1 MPIENF
7 EEEGLEKI
15 PDLRLPQWAFQYKCN
30 VSNKEPIKIKL
41 LEAVVANDMAPY
53 YELICQDLNLNID
66 NNLLEKMK
74 LANVAKLK
82 ELDDNI
88 KNAEDNHG
96 DTEVREAMIT
106 KAHYLSKIG
115 DRPKALEQFNL
126 ILEKSLMLGY
136 RLDLTFHLIRIG
148 FFFNDR
154 KLITKNIEKAN
165 NLMEEG
171 GDWDRR
177 NRLKVYKGLYSLS
190 IREFANAANHFL
202 EAVATFTSYELMDY
216 KTFIIYTI
224 LTSMISLKRSDLK
237 DKVVRGSE
245 ILEVLHGLPSVKEY
259 LNSFYECRYADFFV
273 YLAGIENY
281 MKIDAYLCPHYRYY
295 IREMRI
301 LAYKQHLESYSSLS
315 VLNMSKLFGVTVDF
329 LDKELSRFIANGRLA
344 CKIDQVNGIIEAT
357 RPDSINSQY
366 QSVIK
371 HGDILLNRIQ
381 KLSRVINI

>member
-1 MPIENF
+1 
-7 EEEGLEKI
+7 
-15 PDLRLPQWAFQYKCN
+15 
-30 VSNKEPIKIKL
+30 
-41 LEAVVANDMAPY
+41 MAPY
-53 YELICQDLNLNID
+53 YEIICSELKLPID
-66 NNLLEKMK
+66 SGLLEKMK
-74 LANVAKLK
+74 LANELKLQ

-88 KNAEDNHG
+88 KNAEENHG
-96 DTEVREAMIT
+96 DTEVREAMIS

-115 DRPKALEQFNL
+115 AREKALDQFNL
-126 ILEKSLMLGY
+126 ILEKTLMLGY

-165 NLMEEG
+165 TLIEEG

-190 IREFANAANHFL
+190 IREFENAANHFL

-216 KTFIIYTI
+216 KTFIIYTV
-224 LTSMISLKRSDLK
+224 LASMISLKRSDLR

-245 ILEVLHGLPSVKEY
+245 ILEVMHSLPSIKEY
-259 LNSFYECRYADFFV
+259 LMSLYECRYSDFFR
-273 YLAGIENY
+273 YLAGIEQY
-281 MKIDAYLCPHYRYY
+281 MRNDSYICPHYRYY

-301 LAYKQHLESYSSLS
+301 LAYKQHLESYNSLS
-315 VLNMSKLFGVTVDF
+315 VLNMSKLFGVSVEF
-329 LDKELSRFIANGRLA
+329 LDNELSRFIANGRLA
-344 CKIDQVNGIIEAT
+344 CKIDQVNGIIETT